1 MGEEKERRN
10 GILAWFGSI
19 HLPGFASDDALTGRP
34 GSVLLLRY
42 EIDERRDFANDG
54 LSVREEGLLFATRLT
69 FFTRFALVHQPDIGG
84 LPDDALGVELI
95 DASDRRGRHA

>member
-54 LSVREEGLLFATRLT
+54 LSVREEGLLFFLLT
-69 FFTRFALVHQPDIGG
+69 FLTRFALVHQPDIGG